1 MMKMLLLIGLKKT
14 IFDRFQFIAQQKT
27 SHPDEFSQMI
37 ETDAFD
43 KSEFAGEGLWTSRKQ
58 KNIM

>member
-1 MMKMLLLIGLKKT
+1 MMVVSQYSLINKNDK
-14 IFDRFQFIAQQKT
+14 FQFTPRQRT
-27 SHPDEFSQMI
+27 SHSDEFSQMI

>member
-1 MMKMLLLIGLKKT
+1 MMVVSQYSLINKSDK
-14 IFDRFQFIAQQKT
+14 FQLAAQQRT
-27 SHPDEFSQMI
+27 SHPNEFSQMI

>member
-1 MMKMLLLIGLKKT
+1 MMVVSQYSLINKSDK
-14 IFDRFQFIAQQKT
+14 FQFTPQQRT
-27 SHPDEFSQMI
+27 SHSDEFSQII
-37 ETDAFD
+37 ETDVFD